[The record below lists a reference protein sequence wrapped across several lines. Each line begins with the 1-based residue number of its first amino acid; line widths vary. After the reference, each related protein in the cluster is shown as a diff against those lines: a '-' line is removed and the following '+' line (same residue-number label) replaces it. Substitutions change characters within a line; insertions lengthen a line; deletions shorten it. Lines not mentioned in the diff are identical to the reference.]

1 MKRIGLVT
9 NGGKD
14 PSGKWT
20 AQMVEALLKR
30 GLQPLLTAPLYG
42 LVQKGTLLGEPEL
55 FQLSDLILV
64 LGGDGTLL
72 QAARQ
77 ASMFDK
83 PLLGLN
89 IGRLGFMSESEM
101 PGAFTVLDAIAKGEY
116 RIEARMMLKAEL
128 IRQDKV
134 VQTYHALNDVAVA
147 KGSFSRL
154 IRLKASINGEFV
166 QAYPADG
173 LLISSPTGSTAYSLS
188 AGGPII
194 TPSMECLLLTPI
206 CPHILSARPIVTDA
220 NARICVQVD
229 DEDRDILLTI
239 DGQEGAGLIYGD
251 TVCITQSERRTRL
264 IRVHPTSFFH
274 LLREK
279 LTEPSNKEQEGAL

>member
-1 MKRIGLVT
+1 MT
-9 NGGKD
+9 NGFKD
-14 PSGKWT
+14 PGGKWT
-20 AQMVEALLKR
+20 AQMVNALLER
-30 GLQPLLTAPLYG
+30 ALEPLLTGPLYR
-42 LVQKGTLLGEPEL
+42 LVQKGTLLGEQEL

-77 ASMFDK
+77 ASWFDK
-83 PLLGLN
+83 PLLGIN

-101 PGAFTVLDAIAKGEY
+101 PGAFTVLDAIAEGAY

-128 IRQDKV
+128 SRQKQV
-134 VQTYHALNDVAVA
+134 IKTYHALNDVAVA

-154 IRLKASINGEFV
+154 IRLKAYINDEFV

-194 TPSMECLLLTPI
+194 TPNMECLLLTPI
-206 CPHILSARPIVTDA
+206 CPHTLSARPIVTDA
-220 NARICVQVD
+220 DARICIQVD
-229 DEDRDILLTI
+229 DENRDILLTI
-239 DGQEGAGLIYGD
+239 DGQEGIELIYGD

-264 IRVHPTSFFH
+264 IRVHPDSFFH

-279 LTEPSNKEQEGAL
+279 LTEPSNKEQEGSL